1 MKGLVSA
8 ALSSLILNEDASSL
22 IIRNILLFVLFFVF
36 LNLLVNGI
44 LLADNSDKIFLII
57 FFIGILMGILQNDG
71 QFIYINVLLLG
82 LPILFSRFR
91 AVDDLLFFKIIYS
104 FFFLSTLYLFVEHIL
119 LHPEKFF
126 LDIEP
131 VSAEQY
137 LNYSNLLVSKNNI
150 RIADLRFGA
159 VGFIR
164 TTGYLGHILAMPV
177 IISMSA
183 IFFYVLAREKLKL
196 GNTILG
202 LVSGYLCLTSLSTT
216 ATLAF
221 IITIIIYELFLKKG
235 VGLLIFLFF
244 LVALAVVGNIFST
257 GIYLFERA
265 LGNFSDPS
273 YYYAFFKT
281 SGFFDLK
288 KIIYILSLEN
298 GIGVH
303 LMEYRHILTLS

>member
-1 MKGLVSA
+1 
-8 ALSSLILNEDASSL
+8 
-22 IIRNILLFVLFFVF
+22 
-36 LNLLVNGI
+36 
-44 LLADNSDKIFLII
+44 
-57 FFIGILMGILQNDG
+57 MGILQNDG

-104 FFFLSTLYLFVEHIL
+104 FFFSFYTLSICRTYFASSRKI
-119 LHPEKFF
+119 F

-183 IFFYVLAREKLKL
+183 IFFMSLQEK
-196 GNTILG
+196 N
-202 LVSGYLCLTSLSTT
+202 
-216 ATLAF
+216 
-221 IITIIIYELFLKKG
+221 
-235 VGLLIFLFF
+235 
-244 LVALAVVGNIFST
+244 
-257 GIYLFERA
+257 
-265 LGNFSDPS
+265 
-273 YYYAFFKT
+273 
-281 SGFFDLK
+281 
-288 KIIYILSLEN
+288 
-298 GIGVH
+298 
-303 LMEYRHILTLS
+303 